1 MWIANGNE
9 LTMAEGD
16 YGIKLPIKITGMT
29 FGSSDVIA
37 VIFKKAANG
46 QDILTKVFTNIQQS
60 TINLEFTEQE
70 TALFPVGK
78 YVYRIDAYQNGNYLN
93 NIIPSASL
101 KVVDVV

>member
-16 YGIKLPIKITGMT
+16 FGIKLSIKITGMT
-29 FGSSDVIA
+29 FGASDCVAIT
-37 VIFKKAANG
+37 FKKAANG
-46 QDILTKVFTNIQQS
+46 DDILTKIFTNIQQS
-60 TINLEFTEQE
+60 TVQLEFTEQE
-70 TALFPVGK
+70 TELFPVGK
-78 YVYRIDAYQNGNYLN
+78 YVYRMDAYQDGNYLN